1 MTLPGMAFLEK
12 SLFTTYTF
20 NLSSEPGHTQDS
32 EIEPPTFSISLPSLL
47 ETLQMFGITD
57 AKSQNPFHRDP
68 YTSAPFSNQVLGF
81 SSGVCRLLYESAG
94 SPLAIVLEEQGITT
108 TCALTT
114 YEPNFTD
121 DIPFARDQL
130 ALKIIMR
137 SSYLHDAIVELG
149 SQSPKV
155 LNMRA
160 DKESFTLSITSD
172 LGSAQISFS
181 HSAPAADSH
190 AHVTTNGNGES
201 DTKTSAGGLLE
212 TYLVPRKFSNSY
224 KFSHIAAAKRA
235 MAAATKV
242 SIRADEQGV
251 VSLQFMIENVD
262 GEGAGN
268 GSVSFVDFRFVPLV
282 AEDVE
287 EGESTDSE

>member
-1 MTLPGMAFLEK
+1 MAFLEK
-12 SLFTTYTF
+12 SLFTTYAF
-20 NLSSEPGHTQDS
+20 NPSSEHSRSQDS
-32 EIEPPTFSISLPSLL
+32 EIDPPTFSISLPSLL

-94 SPLAIVLEEQGITT
+94 SPLTIILEEQGITT

-114 YEPNFTD
+114 YEPTFTD

-149 SQSPKV
+149 SQSPKTV
-155 LNMRA
+155 TVRA
-160 DKESFTLSITSD
+160 DKESFTLSTTSD

-181 HSAPAADSH
+181 RSPAAPYEH
-190 AHVTTNGNGES
+190 ANIANGHGNDES
-201 DTKTSAGGLLE
+201 EAKSAGLLE

-235 MAAATKV
+235 MAAAAKV

-268 GSVSFVDFRFVPLV
+268 GSVSFVDFRCVPLV
-282 AEDVE
+282 AEDEVDDGE
-287 EGESTDSE
+287 GGGESTDSE